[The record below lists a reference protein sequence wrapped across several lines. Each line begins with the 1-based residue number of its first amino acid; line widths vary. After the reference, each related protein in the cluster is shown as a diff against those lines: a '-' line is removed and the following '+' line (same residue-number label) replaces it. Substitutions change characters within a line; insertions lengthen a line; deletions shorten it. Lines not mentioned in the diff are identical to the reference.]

1 MNEFDLIREYF
12 TWPIQD
18 PSVTLGVG
26 DDAALFSL
34 EQDYQLVTTTDTL
47 IEGVHFSTN
56 TSAKDIAHK
65 SLAVNLSDIAAMGA
79 KAKYFT
85 LAISLPKL
93 DQSWLKEFSDSLR
106 QLSEYYEVSLIGGD
120 TTKGLLNITITMI
133 GIVESSKAL
142 TRSGAQSGDGVYV
155 SGTIG
160 DAGFCFWKLRNGLIP
175 SNQELKRLNCPTPR
189 MELGLALKSLAS
201 SCIDVSDG
209 LEQDLSHILES
220 SSVGAIIEVEKI
232 PISEALHV
240 HIKNTNDWSIPLYSG
255 DDYELCFTVPED
267 NKKALKLVSES
278 CNANIT
284 RIGIISESL
293 GLQIEVL
300 LVQEIHTNTSKAQFL
315 DFFFL

>member
-12 TWPIQD
+12 TWPIKD

-26 DDAALFSL
+26 DDAALFNL
-34 EQDYQLVTTTDTL
+34 EQGYQLVTTTDTL
-47 IEGVHFSTN
+47 VEGVHFSASTP
-56 TSAKDIAHK
+56 AKDIAHK

-85 LAISLPKL
+85 LAIALPKINK
-93 DQSWLKEFSDSLR
+93 SWLKEFSDSLR
-106 QLSEYYEVSLIGGD
+106 QLSMHYEVSLIGGD
-120 TTKGLLNITITMI
+120 TTKGALTITITMI
-133 GIVESSKAL
+133 GIVESSKAM
-142 TRSGAQSGDGVYV
+142 TRSGARPGDGVYV

-160 DAGFCFWKLRNGLIP
+160 DAGFCFWKLGNGLAP

-189 MELGLALKSLAS
+189 VELGLALKNLAS

-209 LEQDLSHILES
+209 LEQDLSHILKA

-240 HIKNTNDWSIPLYSG
+240 HIKDTNNWSIPLCGG

-267 NKKALKLVSES
+267 NEEALKMVSES
-278 CNANIT
+278 CNVNIT
-284 RIGIISESL
+284 KIGVVSELL
-293 GLQIEVL
+293 GLQIEGFDGPRKSY
-300 LVQEIHTNTSKAQFL
+300 QHF
-315 DFFFL
+315 